1 MALASYADLSSAVAA
16 WLDRSDLTSRIPDF
30 ITIAEGRIARKLRI
44 REMETESDVTLVAGT
59 RTAAVPTGFREV
71 RRVCLNTSPIRELE
85 YMSPQDYWARYT
97 STNTGRP
104 VVFTVEGSNL
114 LFGPIPDSGYT
125 AKVLHYKALDALA
138 TSAHGV
144 FTANPDLYLY
154 GSLLAAE
161 PFLKN
166 DKRVGM
172 WKAMFDEAMME
183 LEAQNARHPGQMV
196 IRDTYNPY

>member
-1 MALASYADLSSAVAA
+1 LS
-16 WLDRSDLTSRIPDF
+16 
-30 ITIAEGRIARKLRI
+30 
-44 REMETESDVTLVAGT
+44 
-59 RTAAVPTGFREV
+59 
-71 RRVCLNTSPIRELE
+71 
-85 YMSPQDYWARYT
+85 
-97 STNTGRP
+97 
-104 VVFTVEGSNL
+104 
-114 LFGPIPDSGYT
+114 
-125 AKVLHYKALDALA
+125 

-196 IRDTYNPY
+196 MRDSYNPY

>member
-1 MALASYADLSSAVAA
+1 MAITTFAELQAAVSN
-16 WLDRSDLTSRIPDF
+16 WLDRSDLSARVPEF
-30 ITIAEGRIARKLRI
+30 IALAEGRIARKLRI

-71 RRVCLNTSPIRELE
+71 RRVYLNTSPIRELE
-85 YMSPQDYWARYT
+85 YMSPQDYWARYA
-97 STNTGRP
+97 STNTGKP
-104 VVFTVEGSNL
+104 VVFTVEGPNL

-125 AKVLHYKALDALA
+125 AKVLHYKALDALSS
-138 TSAHGV
+138 SAHGV

-196 IRDTYNPY
+196 MRDSYNPY

>member
-1 MALASYADLSSAVAA
+1 MAITTFAELQAAVSN
-16 WLDRSDLTSRIPDF
+16 WLDRSDLSARVPEF
-30 ITIAEGRIARKLRI
+30 IALAEGRIARKLRI

-71 RRVCLNTSPIRELE
+71 RRVYLNTSPIRELE